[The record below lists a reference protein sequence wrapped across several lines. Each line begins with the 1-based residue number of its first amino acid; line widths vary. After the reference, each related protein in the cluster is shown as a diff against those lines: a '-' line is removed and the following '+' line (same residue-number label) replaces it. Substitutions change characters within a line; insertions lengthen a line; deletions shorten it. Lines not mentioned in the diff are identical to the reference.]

1 MNKME
6 KQRNYFKIYD
16 DEGIK
21 SYFKT
26 NLTYQEIEDLK
37 KDFEQNHSEYY
48 NNDFIKFLKEKDS
61 STEEIEVQA
70 IYY

>member
-1 MNKME
+1 MD

-26 NLTYQEIEDLK
+26 NLTYEEIERLK
-37 KDFEQNHSEYY
+37 LDFEQNHQEYY
-48 NNDFIKFLKEKDS
+48 NNDFIKFLKDKDA

>member
-1 MNKME
+1 MTN
-6 KQRNYFKIYD
+6 QRNYFKIYD

-26 NLTYQEIEDLK
+26 NLTYEEIEALK
-37 KDFEQNHSEYY
+37 KDFEENHQEFY
-48 NNDFIKFLKEKDS
+48 NNDFIKFIKENDPS
-61 STEEIEVQA
+61 AEEIEVHA

>member
-1 MNKME
+1 MD

-26 NLTYQEIEDLK
+26 NLTYEEIEKLK
-37 KDFEQNHSEYY
+37 TDFEQNHQEFY
-48 NNDFIKFLKEKDS
+48 NNDFIKFLKDKDA

>member
-1 MNKME
+1 MD

-26 NLTYQEIEDLK
+26 NLTYEEIEKLK
-37 KDFEQNHSEYY
+37 LDFEQNHQEYY
-48 NNDFIKFLKEKDS
+48 NNDFIKFIKDKDA

>member
-1 MNKME
+1 MNN
-6 KQRNYFKIYD
+6 QRNYFKIYD

-26 NLTYQEIEDLK
+26 NLGYEEIEALK
-37 KDFEQNHSEYY
+37 KDFEENHQEFY
-48 NNDFIKFLKEKDS
+48 NNDFIKFIKEKDPS
-61 STEEIEVQA
+61 AEEIEVHA